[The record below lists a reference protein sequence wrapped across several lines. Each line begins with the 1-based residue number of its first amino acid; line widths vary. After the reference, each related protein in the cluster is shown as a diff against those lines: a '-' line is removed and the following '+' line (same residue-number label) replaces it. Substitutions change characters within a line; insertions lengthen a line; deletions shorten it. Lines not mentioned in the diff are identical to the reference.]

1 MWRVT
6 AILMLLCL
14 ASFPELQFQEG
25 GRSSSLQLIREA
37 LPLTSNQCF
46 HMTPSYA
53 DYKSICIKEYG
64 RVSWDCSTMFNIL
77 CLLLLQWRGGSCASW
92 TLIGCVNTCSSM
104 HTQTSRVSH
113 KINVCSSL
121 WMSNTYKVVQE
132 VTGLIFS
139 NNSQWPLTT
148 PTRTVRKRI

>member
-53 DYKSICIKEYG
+53 DYKSMCIKELIMAG
-64 RVSWDCSTMFNIL
+64 FHEIVQP
-77 CLLLLQWRGGSCASW
+77 CLTSYAYCCYSEEEDLVLLG
-92 TLIGCVNTCSSM
+92 
-104 HTQTSRVSH
+104 H
-113 KINVCSSL
+113 
-121 WMSNTYKVVQE
+121 
-132 VTGLIFS
+132 
-139 NNSQWPLTT
+139 
-148 PTRTVRKRI
+148 